1 MSIPE
6 IASQLVKNSYTE
18 LKRNSS
24 SSTIIIVGS
33 KNVGKSSLINTFL
46 EKNEAP
52 RETLVLEYSFGRKSI
67 QKHGIEKTIC
77 HVWEYGGKLEMM
89 KEALT
94 AVPVE
99 HNFYFC
105 IMIDLN
111 KSRSLWNVLEI
122 SLETIANNY
131 KNPDTSPELVIIG
144 GNYDLFKNIE
154 SELKKL
160 ICTTL
165 RSVAL
170 LYKAHLIFYSLN
182 EAPLVKKAKD
192 MFYGMGFGK
201 GISLKDKN
209 TNYIKPLIIPKGSD
223 SWENIG
229 VSPANLDQIKARYI
243 SKISL
248 EPTVTIK
255 SNYSEVQRTHPEPIL
270 DSLAALKCEELLN
283 LQYLDSSIKE
293 HLSCLT

>member
-6 IASQLVKNSYTE
+6 IASKLVKNSFTE
-18 LKRNSS
+18 LKKNSS

-67 QKHGIEKTIC
+67 QKHGIDKTIC
-77 HVWEYGGKLEMM
+77 HVWEYG
-89 KEALT
+89 
-94 AVPVE
+94 
-99 HNFYFC
+99 
-105 IMIDLN
+105 
-111 KSRSLWNVLEI
+111 
-122 SLETIANNY
+122 
-131 KNPDTSPELVIIG
+131 
-144 GNYDLFKNIE
+144 E

-165 RSVAL
+165 RSVAF
-170 LYKAHLIFYSLN
+170 LYKAHLIFYSQN

-192 MFYGMGFGK
+192 MFYGMGFGN

-209 TNYIKPLIIPKGSD
+209 SNYLKPLIIPKGVD

-229 VSPANLDQIKARYI
+229 VSPSNLGQIKARYI

-248 EPTVTIK
+248 EPTITIK

-283 LQYLDSSIKE
+283 LQYFDSSIKE
-293 HLSCLT
+293 HLSYLT

>member
-6 IASQLVKNSYTE
+6 IASKLVKNSFTE
-18 LKRNSS
+18 LKKNSS
-24 SSTIIIVGS
+24 SCTIIIVGS

-67 QKHGIEKTIC
+67 QKHGIDKTIC

-105 IMIDLN
+105 IMVDLN

-131 KNPDTSPELVIIG
+131 KNPDTSPEIVIIG

-165 RSVAL
+165 RSVAF
-170 LYKAHLIFYSLN
+170 LYKAHLIFYSQN

-209 TNYIKPLIIPKGSD
+209 TNYLKPLIIPKGTD

-229 VSPANLDQIKARYI
+229 VSPENLDQIKARYI

-248 EPTVTIK
+248 EPTITIK

-283 LQYLDSSIKE
+283 LQYFDSSIKE